1 MSWSS
6 RRLRGSQR
14 GELGCQRIVRKL
26 ELIIGTLIFATSGQL
41 PLYGG
46 HAVSI
51 PPVAQQHVELVDVIV
66 GSTGLAFL
74 S

>member
-26 ELIIGTLIFATSGQL
+26 E
-41 PLYGG
+41 PYGA
-46 HAVSI
+46 HVVSI
-51 PPVAQQHVELVDVIV
+51 PPVAQQHVELVDVVV
-66 GSTGLAFL
+66 GSTGSAFL

>member
-14 GELGCQRIVRKL
+14 GELGSQRIVRKL
-26 ELIIGTLIFATSGQL
+26 ELIMGTLIFAASGQL

-46 HAVSI
+46 HGI
-51 PPVAQQHVELVDVIV
+51 PSVGQQHVEFVDVIA
-66 GSTGLAFL
+66 GSTGLA

>member
-1 MSWSS
+1 M
-6 RRLRGSQR
+6 RGSQR
-14 GELGCQRIVRKL
+14 GELGSQRIVRKL
-26 ELIIGTLIFATSGQL
+26 ELIIGTLIFAAPCQL

-51 PPVAQQHVELVDVIV
+51 PPEGQQHVELVDVIA
-66 GSTGLAFL
+66 GSTGLASL

>member
-6 RRLRGSQR
+6 RRLRGSLR
-14 GELGCQRIVRKL
+14 GELGSQRIVRKL
-26 ELIIGTLIFATSGQL
+26 ELIIGTLIFAASGQL

-51 PPVAQQHVELVDVIV
+51 PLVGQQHVELVDVIA
-66 GSTGLAFL
+66 GSTGLASL

>member
-1 MSWSS
+1 M
-6 RRLRGSQR
+6 
-14 GELGCQRIVRKL
+14 RKL
-26 ELIIGTLIFATSGQL
+26 ELIIGTLIFAAPCQL

-51 PPVAQQHVELVDVIV
+51 PPEGQQHVELVDVIA
-66 GSTGLAFL
+66 GSTGLASL